1 MEPFR
6 FTGQSIAVLALM
18 AAVAIIVAVAAPFGS
33 IALGAAALLALGAVL
48 LKAMLRTRDWW
59 PLTAVEGTVA
69 LSAAVLLAGGLAV
82 VAYGVVTFGSGEPLR
97 MAIGW
102 PHVDPARTGE
112 RTRAVSYSDPS
123 RQQRLK
129 DALREAGVPFTVRIE
144 DGKEFVGW
152 KAEHDAVADA
162 IHQKVSG
169 GPRPGTRNAHIPD
182 AALHAEFVA
191 WLSEKG
197 IQHEVMPMRG
207 EDWVVWDESA
217 GDLVR
222 QFMEARAGADCK
234 GKVAAG
240 KSGPGRC

>member
-6 FTGQSIAVLALM
+6 FTGQSVTVLVLM
-18 AAVAIIVAVAAPFGS
+18 AAVAIIVGVTAPFGS

-48 LKAMLRTRDWW
+48 VKAMLRTRNWW
-59 PLTAVEGTVA
+59 PLTAVEGTI
-69 LSAAVLLAGGLAV
+69 AVSCLVLMFGGL
-82 VAYGVVTFGSGEPLR
+82 GVVGYSIVRMGEGWH
-97 MAIGW
+97 MTIGW

-129 DALREAGVPFTVRIE
+129 EALREAGVPFTVRVE

-162 IHQKVSG
+162 INQKVSG
-169 GPRPGTRNAHIPD
+169 APRPGTRNVHIPD
-182 AALHAEFVA
+182 GALHAEFIA
-191 WLSEKG
+191 WMTQKG
-197 IQHEVMPMRG
+197 IKHEVVQMHQG

-217 GDLVR
+217 GDLMR
-222 QFMEARAGADCK
+222 QFMEARADAGCK

-240 KSGPGRC
+240 KSDAGRC

>member
-6 FTGQSIAVLALM
+6 FTGQSITVLALM

-33 IALGAAALLALGAVL
+33 IALAAAALLALGAVL
-48 LKAMLRTRDWW
+48 IKAMLRARDWW

-82 VAYGVVTFGSGEPLR
+82 IAYGVVTFGSGEPLR

-102 PHVDPARTGE
+102 PHVDPARTG
-112 RTRAVSYSDPS
+112 D
-123 RQQRLK
+123 
-129 DALREAGVPFTVRIE
+129 
-144 DGKEFVGW
+144 
-152 KAEHDAVADA
+152 
-162 IHQKVSG
+162 SG
-169 GPRPGTRNAHIPD
+169 GPRPGTRNAYIPD

-191 WLSEKG
+191 WLTGKG
-197 IQHEVMPMRG
+197 IKHEVMPMRG